1 METAPFILELG
12 LREQVPLSRPHCKV
26 RQARGPRNEAFREA
40 GYQSCVGQ
48 QGNKGSDSSL

>member
-12 LREQVPLSRPHCKV
+12 LREQVPLLRPHCKV